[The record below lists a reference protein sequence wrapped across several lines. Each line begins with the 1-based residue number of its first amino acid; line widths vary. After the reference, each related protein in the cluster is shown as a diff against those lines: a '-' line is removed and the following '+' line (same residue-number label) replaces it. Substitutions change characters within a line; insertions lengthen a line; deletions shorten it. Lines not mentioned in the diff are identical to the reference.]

1 MGEGDSEQS
10 KPFDFD
16 STINVQDNGVVL
28 DGSVLSSLGESLGD
42 SSKEI
47 SNNLKDAATYSGD
60 ILKNVKAWTTPTEK
74 QEDGKEE
81 NSESKISDN
90 IITRVADRSV
100 ASSKEEAGKVKQ
112 LSSNISTNIPSGNVI
127 TEEDVAVQTEDN
139 QETLKQR
146 AVGFSTAFVNVL
158 SRSQFG
164 RAMLNAFNSIVS
176 WGTMLYKGFSL
187 VMGGLNSMSK
197 GVFNAVLHP
206 IETIKSMWSGLL
218 VGIKAIGASI
228 ASAPVTWVLAIGGIV
243 TSLLAYALNSF
254 TDRESRVKY
263 LEKKG
268 YQVDDRGVVTLS
280 SGKSLTDEDYK
291 NIQDKTILDNI
302 KKVNDTYVLKYASEL
317 SWESALSIAKDI
329 AEESGTRFGAVAAT
343 AFVGVLKATDWI
355 SVIMGG
361 GDDIKEEQEEVLRLS
376 EVFRQDELRDAV
388 STAVNKSPKFAEMWN
403 SGEVGNLT
411 LGEGNNLLFHR
422 DTSIWGKKY
431 YATDLVSGNT
441 FEVSSSDWWDSM
453 LKEDRIERMEDR
465 RFSGETGLPSLYGD
479 KIPSVVLKGFEE
491 YINSNNSQQMI
502 MLDNR
507 GGSESTDV
515 GEGSKQNVK
524 IETQSLDTADTI
536 GLRIISGS
544 MSVGVYPNTLV
555 YQ

>member
-16 STINVQDNGVVL
+16 STINVQDSGAVL
-28 DGSVLSSLGESLGD
+28 DASVLSSLGESLGD

-60 ILKNVKAWTTPTEK
+60 ILKNVKAWATPTEK
-74 QEDGKEE
+74 QEEGKEE
-81 NSESKISDN
+81 NRESKISDN

-112 LSSNISTNIPSGNVI
+112 LSGNISTNIPSGNVI
-127 TEEDVAVQTEDN
+127 TEEDVAVQTEDDL
-139 QETLKQR
+139 ETLKQR

-187 VMGGLNSMSK
+187 VMGGLNSMAK

-218 VGIKAIGASI
+218 VGINAIGASI

-263 LEKKG
+263 LEKSG
-268 YQVDDRGVVTLS
+268 YQVDNEGVVTSS
-280 SGKSLTDEDYK
+280 SGKPLTEKDYE

-302 KKVNDTYVLKYASEL
+302 KKVNDTYVLKDASEL
-317 SWESALSIAKDI
+317 SWGSAIKIAFEEASDSIKRAGMRFAMSVVDYLADISWYDVITGNYADTNANISKLASQSYTGLSEDALKRNVLEGTDLGKAIKDSSTRNIDVGKDGFIYVGKFDEGIADWNRFIPFTKRKNPDTYIKFDKNGKQI
-329 AEESGTRFGAVAAT
+329 AEIEYPVYY
-343 AFVGVLKATDWI
+343 
-355 SVIMGG
+355 
-361 GDDIKEEQEEVLRLS
+361 
-376 EVFRQDELRDAV
+376 DAV
-388 STAVNKSPKFAEMWN
+388 IRQV
-403 SGEVGNLT
+403 
-411 LGEGNNLLFHR
+411 
-422 DTSIWGKKY
+422 
-431 YATDLVSGNT
+431 
-441 FEVSSSDWWDSM
+441 
-453 LKEDRIERMEDR
+453 EDR
-465 RFSGETGLPSLYGD
+465 RRQKSHVTGKTDDTTNKSSETIKADSDKPKGD
-479 KIPSVVLKGFEE
+479 NKEPETKGRGDNGNTVVS
-491 YINSNNSQQMI
+491 SNNTLSDYI
-502 MLDNR
+502 PMLN
-507 GGSESTDV
+507 
-515 GEGSKQNVK
+515 
-524 IETQSLDTADTI
+524 
-536 GLRIISGS
+536 ISGS
-544 MSVGVYPNTLV
+544 MSSSVGVSINTISV
-555 YQ
+555 TVG